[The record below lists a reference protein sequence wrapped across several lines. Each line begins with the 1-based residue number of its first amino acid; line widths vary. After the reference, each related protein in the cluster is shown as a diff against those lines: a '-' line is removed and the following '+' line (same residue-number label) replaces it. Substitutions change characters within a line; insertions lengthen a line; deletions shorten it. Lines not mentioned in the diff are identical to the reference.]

1 MRKIYILLLTAVC
14 CAVLG
19 GCWFRVD
26 VKLPENTASESETA
40 EQTSTSEDA
49 PDVPVGEKI
58 DITEPVITTDY
69 EMLSKYGLNFDVFAR
84 KPRTFDDTLQR
95 KKENDLYITDRM
107 CNSFDYFTTIEAVYV
122 KRENQTV
129 NLCCYLADRQSK
141 KAKEIVFKVDED
153 KKRISPSQYVCA
165 EGDYHMKGFF
175 SKEQS
180 EKLAFDYTDL
190 KSEAVANKAR
200 ALLHTPLLNQ
210 VDTVSDEAR
219 LNSGAETDDIMK
231 YVDVAHMLKQDI
243 SEIEEISYNAYIPR
257 HNCIGLINTEEHYHP
272 WYFCLYK
279 IKESTD
285 VSVTVDNSKNE
296 LIIKG
301 KYSDYNT
308 HSHTYT
314 AEINKDNGVMLNRV
328 EKNGSGDVVEEINTI
343 MVAIDCEIDQ
353 SVFDKLELP
362 SKDN

>member
-58 DITEPVITTDY
+58 DTTEPVITTDY

-129 NLCCYLADRQSK
+129 NLCC
-141 KAKEIVFKVDED
+141 
-153 KKRISPSQYVCA
+153 
-165 EGDYHMKGFF
+165 
-175 SKEQS
+175 
-180 EKLAFDYTDL
+180 
-190 KSEAVANKAR
+190 
-200 ALLHTPLLNQ
+200 
-210 VDTVSDEAR
+210 
-219 LNSGAETDDIMK
+219 
-231 YVDVAHMLKQDI
+231 
-243 SEIEEISYNAYIPR
+243 
-257 HNCIGLINTEEHYHP
+257 
-272 WYFCLYK
+272 
-279 IKESTD
+279 
-285 VSVTVDNSKNE
+285 
-296 LIIKG
+296 
-301 KYSDYNT
+301 
-308 HSHTYT
+308 
-314 AEINKDNGVMLNRV
+314 
-328 EKNGSGDVVEEINTI
+328 
-343 MVAIDCEIDQ
+343 
-353 SVFDKLELP
+353 
-362 SKDN
+362 